1 MTEEWNDDWVA
12 AVGRL
17 VPAVMRALFAP
28 PAEHSPLWDLPMPQ
42 LRALHVLARR
52 GDRTMREVAGCL
64 GIAMSTATQ
73 IADRLEQLELV
84 QRRADAADRRVVRLA
99 LTEAGRAVMAEH
111 VRRRDEQI
119 AAAMAQLA
127 PDEREQVLAGLRLLE
142 KAARECFPETR
153 QPLRHPLWD
162 VVTAAMPAAG
172 KAEEIGS
179 D

>member
-1 MTEEWNDDWVA
+1 MTGERNDDWVA

-17 VPAVMRALFAP
+17 VPAVMRGLFP
-28 PAEHSPLWDLPMPQ
+28 PPPEQSPLCELPLPQ
-42 LRALHVLARR
+42 LRALHVLARQ

-99 LTEAGRAVMAEH
+99 LTAAGRAVMAEH
-111 VRRRDEQI
+111 ARRRDAQI
-119 AAAMAQLA
+119 AVAMEQLG
-127 PDEREQVLAGLRLLE
+127 PEEREQVLVGLRLLE
-142 KAARECFPETR
+142 KAARECCPETR
-153 QPLRHPLWD
+153 PPLRHPLWD
-162 VVTAAMPAAG
+162 VVTAALPDTG
-172 KAEEIGS
+172 KAEESGS